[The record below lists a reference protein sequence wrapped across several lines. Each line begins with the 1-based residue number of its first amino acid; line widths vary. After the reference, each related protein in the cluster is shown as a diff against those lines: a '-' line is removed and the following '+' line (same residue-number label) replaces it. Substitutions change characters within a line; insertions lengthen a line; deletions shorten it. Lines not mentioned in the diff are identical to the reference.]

1 MSNTSKLILGLLG
14 AVAAGVA
21 IGLLVAPEKGSEMR
35 KKVRKTT
42 GEWAD
47 TLSNL
52 FNKAKDG
59 VEEVSDTVKRTK
71 DTMPSGA

>member
-1 MSNTSKLILGLLG
+1 MSNSSKLILGLLG

-42 GEWAD
+42 GEWVD

-52 FNKAKDG
+52 FAKAK
-59 VEEVSDTVKRTK
+59 EETQ
-71 DTMPSGA
+71 DTMPTGA

>member
-21 IGLLVAPEKGSEMR
+21 IGLSVAPEKGSDMR

-42 GEWAD
+42 GEWVD
-47 TLSNL
+47 TLTNL
-52 FNKAKDG
+52 FAKAK
-59 VEEVSDTVKRTK
+59 EETQ
-71 DTMPSGA
+71 DTMPTGA